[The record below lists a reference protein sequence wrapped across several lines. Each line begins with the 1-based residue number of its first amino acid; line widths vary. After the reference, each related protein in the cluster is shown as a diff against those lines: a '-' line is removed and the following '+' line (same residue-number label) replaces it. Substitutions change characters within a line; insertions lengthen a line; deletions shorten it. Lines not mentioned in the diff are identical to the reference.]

1 MAGTLLEVKDL
12 QVLFEREHRISV
24 GVDNISFTLR
34 EGINLALVG
43 ESGSGK
49 SVTSLSCM
57 RLLGS
62 NAVISRGSI
71 RFEGRDITR
80 ADEREMR
87 KIRGERMSMI
97 FQEPMTSLNPVL
109 TIRFQLAESLKLHT
123 DMRKPQIEERCRQ
136 LLNQVGIA
144 DADKVLRGYP
154 HELSGGQRQRV
165 MIAMALACNPKL
177 LIADESTT
185 ALDVTIQAQIL
196 TLLKK
201 LQRETGITILVITHD
216 FGVVAEM
223 ADEVVV
229 IYAGL
234 AVEHGGVEDI
244 FAHSL
249 HPYTEGLLKSI
260 IPLDASMETSLY
272 SIPGTVPVI
281 SKDQNACPFYAR
293 CPYGVDK
300 CGQELPKLQEKRPGH
315 FSRCFL
321 EAGL

>member
-1 MAGTLLEVKDL
+1 MARALLEVENL
-12 QVLFEREHRISV
+12 QVLFKREHNISV
-24 GVDNISFTLR
+24 GVDNISFTIR
-34 EGINLALVG
+34 EGSNLALIG

-57 RLLGS
+57 RLLGN
-62 NAVISRGSI
+62 NAVISNGTI

-80 ADEREMR
+80 AAEKEMR
-87 KIRGERMSMI
+87 NIRGERMSMI

-109 TIRFQLAESLKLHT
+109 TIWYQLAEALKVHT
-123 DMRKPQIEERCRQ
+123 GMTKSRMWNTCQQ
-136 LLNQVGIA
+136 LLYQVGIA
-144 DADKVLRGYP
+144 DTAKVLRGYP

-177 LIADESTT
+177 LIADEPTT
-185 ALDVTIQAQIL
+185 ALDLTIQAQIL

-201 LQRETGITILVITHD
+201 LQRETGITILIITHD

-229 IYAGL
+229 VYAGL
-234 AVEHGGVEDI
+234 AVEQGKVEDI
-244 FAHSL
+244 LAHPM

-260 IPLDASMETSLY
+260 IPMDASMEFQLY
-272 SIPGTVPVI
+272 SIPGIVPAI
-281 SKDQNACPFYAR
+281 SKDQKACPFFAR
-293 CPYGVDK
+293 CPYGVDR
-300 CGQELPKLQEKRPGH
+300 CENELPGLREKTPGH

-321 EAGL
+321 GAGL